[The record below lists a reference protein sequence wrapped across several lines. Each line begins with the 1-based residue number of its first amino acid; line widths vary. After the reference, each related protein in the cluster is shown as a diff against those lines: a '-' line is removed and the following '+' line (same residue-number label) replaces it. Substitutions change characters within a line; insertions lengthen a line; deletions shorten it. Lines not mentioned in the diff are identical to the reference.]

1 MLNKIKNLYRIK
13 RNKRF
18 YAIFCLFLILQINLL
33 ICLSNKIVLGN
44 GIEFTDKLENQEL
57 NPFVEMNENYINHFI
72 YSNHIYEGTI
82 NSRPE
87 NWEYNLSENC
97 YFTLREYDY
106 IGRSL
111 DFWDK
116 DKYSGSEHNIKAH
129 YYLTKLDDKTLLKMD
144 FRFYISYD
152 GVYNGLVMRFKYNN
166 SERDIK
172 IRFSYDVNSF
182 QLYPYNDNYDKYEMD
197 WIIQQKTWYHISYIF
212 DLKNSIANIT
222 FMKEYEFTE
231 KQELSFPLYYSQNQE
246 ISEIYIHTAD
256 YGHLDYYV
264 WIGSM
269 GIEGISGYKFNDN
282 LKFKGI
288 DGKDDILISIPEKLF
303 NYYEMKTRMYE
314 LDYQY
319 SIITPNINQP
329 IDGYPDFGSVGLKNS
344 INTHL
349 NKYIQIG
356 YLVKDY
362 NFMKEKNGG
371 NQHNN
376 LKILL
381 FDGWNYLGFIYI
393 SQYVQFVSGKIYI
406 ESWLGI
412 HDSDNNRDVFF
423 YMQEANEISILSD
436 DFEVNYD
443 LFIQENG
450 KLSFKTTMSGKSA
463 TYMNKEYS
471 DLEIY
476 NANKLEFYFFDNNGY
491 YFDEL
496 PNSINIGC
504 LNKFRVLTSISD
516 KYYSEFQKTP
526 TLYIAGKPMEIDDIE
541 PPESDLPYWEYSS
554 NEICFDTFE
563 QIIVGSDSQ
572 RQSVYN
578 ESMNVNYTHWEF
590 DYPLLTIESSI
601 SRFYVYVIDVEKEWG
616 DWGFELLGFWISFN
630 WLRDFFG
637 LIINGLIIFLQFM
650 LFCLILGLNW
660 IIIWVFVGIIG
671 GFFWNFL
678 IKWLIIVVLILG
690 WFICYFLL
698 FLWDIIVW
706 IGVIIWGFIV
716 WLIGRII
723 DFFNWLWNDI
733 IVPFL
738 QWIWNTLID
747 ILIAF
752 WDWLW
757 NVIIVPLW
765 EWFWNVFFPIAIE
778 IFMMILIHIISVFFW
793 IITLGQMDYQI
804 ILATITDFADIFVEF
819 FTNSIMFFISNLPAL
834 LSYLS
839 IYVLLIAF
847 LFGKLYY
854 CKSKGFVNRTEQLQL
869 SLDSYVYPIEKFV
882 DLLKKIYDLIPI
894 I

>member
-72 YSNHIYEGTI
+72 YSNHIYEGII
-82 NSRPE
+82 NYAPE

-116 DKYSGSEHNIKAH
+116 NLDNERCVEAKYTFDLENPTNININFRYYISDITVYDGFNFNLRDSNNNYIVKIGFRYWDSIGSLHIYSGSVYTE
-129 YYLTKLDDKTLLKMD
+129 LLNT
-144 FRFYISYD
+144 INQS
-152 GVYNGLVMRFKYNN
+152 
-166 SERDIK
+166 
-172 IRFSYDVNSF
+172 
-182 QLYPYNDNYDKYEMD
+182 
-197 WIIQQKTWYHISYIF
+197 KTWYHFSIQADTQTQTLNVSYF
-212 DLKNSIANIT
+212 
-222 FMKEYEFTE
+222 KEYEYTKVHNYYLNLLGKQNYEFT
-231 KQELSFPLYYSQNQE
+231 N
-246 ISEIYIHTAD
+246 IYLRTST
-256 YGHLDYYV
+256 LWNVDYYV

-303 NYYEMKTRMYE
+303 NYYEMKTRMYD

-329 IDGYPDFGSVGLKNS
+329 IDGFPDFGSVGLKNS

-476 NANKLEFYFFDNNGY
+476 NANKLEFYFFSNDGY

-678 IKWLIIVVLILG
+678 IKWLIILVLILG

-747 ILIAF
+747 ILVAF

-778 IFMMILIHIISVFFW
+778 IFMMVLIHIISVLFW

-869 SLDSYVYPIEKFV
+869 SFDSYVYPIEKFV